1 MSRHDHVRAGMDW
14 KNSLLV
20 NLTAE
25 EGPALVP
32 APTYPFFCS
41 SAHHVI
47 DTAGSSPEALV
58 VSDFR
63 KNGPHFFDWEDL
75 HEQAR
80 NP

>member
-1 MSRHDHVRAGMDW
+1 MCLGMDW

-20 NLTAE
+20 NLTDE

-47 DTAGSSPEALV
+47 DTAGHSAEALV

-80 NP
+80 NSR